1 MKIEVHRPL
10 AERVLALIRKF
21 PVGGSL
27 RGAVR
32 HRETVRKTYSDGE
45 KVYDPLWLTA
55 FVS

>member
-10 AERVLALIRKF
+10 AEKALTLIRKS
-21 PVGGSL
+21 PADGSL
-27 RGAVR
+27 RNAVR